1 MMSNRFVAAAEAAAL
16 ETAAVLPR
24 RALCNINPNF
34 DEIDSVF
41 NDESGASKKVVKTKK
56 TTPNTNTA
64 AALSMATANT
74 KTKLETNATKGR
86 DASGD
91 DVCSI
96 ENVRDA
102 IGGDVC
108 SIENVNGRES
118 KMNSMTK
125 ASLATANA
133 EFMDMPTTAMTT
145 VASDDGGEVED
156 LIEIIVNGLAVTLEE
171 LANPNENMQHVSSML
186 EQGFV
191 MAGQRR
197 VELLQAICGEL
208 GLVCHSGLNDFIA
221 IVVSRNEPCV
231 NQSFSQEVY
240 IILSLIDIKENDK
253 WSRNII
259 RQCDD
264 SNEIERLYI
273 DYQAKMPDATSQEIM
288 YAVKLHRS
296 RHRRQQTVGSEVGQD
311 IEEETL
317 RLVKEAMVDV
327 DKQLEGLEEDQEDN
341 ARSPNEKEDVVMPP
355 GTFVFGST
363 SALYG
368 HDDSKDRVQEQA
380 VDDLIYL
387 TCRHTY
393 MCGVLFNAVD
403 FCLRLTNATKLVVV
417 ISSYSVSD
425 NLGPLIS
432 KNAPQKGWADGKP
445 CFAMG
450 MNMPLVKV
458 LEDSGR
464 SVISV
469 DLIEGSH
476 QAGAFDNGLPP
487 HLTLTSTAYARQIV
501 ELANRGN
508 VEIIGQG
515 KLVND
520 FLKGAI
526 KACQCESTIKYT
538 ALAHPTNMSAN
549 FAGNR
554 KALAY
559 AGAMNRIFSQI
570 RGKINW
576 AGLVLDNGLRSDN
589 IMEKEASFHL
599 LLVIV
604 RLRLVPKL

>member
-1 MMSNRFVAAAEAAAL
+1 MPTTAMMTV
-16 ETAAVLPR
+16 
-24 RALCNINPNF
+24 
-34 DEIDSVF
+34 
-41 NDESGASKKVVKTKK
+41 
-56 TTPNTNTA
+56 
-64 AALSMATANT
+64 
-74 KTKLETNATKGR
+74 
-86 DASGD
+86 
-91 DVCSI
+91 
-96 ENVRDA
+96 
-102 IGGDVC
+102 
-108 SIENVNGRES
+108 
-118 KMNSMTK
+118 
-125 ASLATANA
+125 ASLAMANA

-156 LIEIIVNGLAVTLEE
+156 LIEIIINGLAVTLEE

-197 VELLQAICGEL
+197 AELLQAICGEL
-208 GLVCHSGLNDFIA
+208 GLVCHSGLNDFLA
-221 IVVSRNEPCV
+221 IVDSRNESCEEAPV
-231 NQSFSQEVY
+231 SREVY
-240 IILSLIDIKENDK
+240 IILSLIDIKQNDK

-259 RQCDD
+259 RQCEE
-264 SNEIERLYI
+264 SNETERLYI

-296 RHRRQQTVGSEVGQD
+296 RHHRQQTVGSEEGQD
-311 IEEETL
+311 TEEETL

-327 DKQLEGLEEDQEDN
+327 DEQLEGLEEDQEDN

-380 VDDLIYL
+380 VDDLIYR
-387 TCRHTY
+387 TCRNTY

-403 FCLRLTNATKLVVV
+403 FCLRLTNTTKLVVV

-425 NLGPLIS
+425 SLGPLIS
-432 KNAPQKGWADGKP
+432 KNAPKKGWADGKP

-554 KALAY
+554 KALAS
-559 AGAMNRIFSQI
+559 AGAMNRTFSQI

-576 AGLVLDNGLRSDN
+576 VGLVLDNGLRSDKYNGKGGVLSSIIGDRSIEISTKIVTDRPHINVVVLCNELN
-589 IMEKEASFHL
+589 IFDDNDNRLKSIVGHL
-599 LLVIV
+599 DEPHSRTALYLCT
-604 RLRLVPKL
+604 KGK